1 MRQPN
6 VLTDLDVAGT
16 TKSAMK
22 KLPEITPT
30 FWIMKIAATTT
41 LARAPDLLAQPLK
54 LGYFLTWSLCPTV
67 AVPRAAVDA
76 CRSGP
81 PGCAAVMR
89 TAFVATAAV
98 CVLQWSLNAAQ
109 RALRLDS
116 IPETEVIGE
125 AANGVSPGSARS
137 AGATR

>member
-30 FWIMKIAATTT
+30 FWIMKIAVGDAGESAGPIST
-41 LARAPDLLAQPLK
+41 APDARLLPHLEPV
-54 LGYFLTWSLCPTV
+54 PTV

-81 PGCAAVMR
+81 SGCAAVMR

-116 IPETEVIGE
+116 IPEREVIGE